1 MNIKKL
7 FGVLVIGGAAL
18 VSLARCGGSDSSN
31 PPPNNG
37 GILPDGGHLPNPD
50 GGPTGW

>member
-7 FGVLVIGGAAL
+7 FGVLVMGGAAL
-18 VSLARCGGSDSSN
+18 VSLARCGSDSV

-37 GILPDGGHLPNPD
+37 GLLPDGGHRPNPD